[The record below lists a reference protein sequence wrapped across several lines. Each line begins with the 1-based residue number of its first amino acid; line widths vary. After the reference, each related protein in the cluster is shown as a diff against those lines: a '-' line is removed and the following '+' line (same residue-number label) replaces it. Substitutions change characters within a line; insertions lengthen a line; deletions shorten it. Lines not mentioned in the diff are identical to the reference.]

1 MPSLDRLNRDYLD
14 KGLQVLLINMKEEP
28 SSVTSFMKEHGYTAK
43 VLLDVDGIV
52 SRKYDVLAIP
62 ESFLIDKKGNVVRQ
76 LSGAVDWDSR
86 KIRSLVGKL
95 INEQD

>member
-1 MPSLDRLNRDYLD
+1 
-14 KGLQVLLINMKEEP
+14 MKEY
-28 SSVTSFMKEHGYTAK
+28 GYTSK

-52 SRKYDVLAIP
+52 ARKYNVLAIP

-86 KIRSLVGKL
+86 RIRSLVDNL
-95 INEQD
+95 LNEQD